1 MNLAQEL
8 SFRGHGFMEGCFSE
22 QRLKG
27 DCSRGEGDTGILVVG
42 EEVVDQRAKEE
53 FGSLADVEEGISL
66 HLFWLVLDLS

>member
-1 MNLAQEL
+1 
-8 SFRGHGFMEGCFSE
+8 MEGCFRE

-53 FGSLADVEEGISL
+53 FGSLADVEDEFPSTSSGWS
-66 HLFWLVLDLS
+66 

>member
-1 MNLAQEL
+1 M
-8 SFRGHGFMEGCFSE
+8 
-22 QRLKG
+22 
-27 DCSRGEGDTGILVVG
+27 VG